1 MSKKERL
8 ILAMV
13 VVEAALAGLW
23 WYLASYGMANSDR
36 VTADFQQVIGQT
48 MGMAMGGV
56 LGLGVI
62 LFFVAARSDRK
73 TVADKARR

>member
-1 MSKKERL
+1 MSMKERL

-13 VVEAALAGLW
+13 IIEAALAGLW
-23 WYLASYGMANSDR
+23 WYLASYGMANPDR

-48 MGMAMGGV
+48 MGMTMGGL

-62 LFFVAARSDRK
+62 LFLIAARSDRK
-73 TVADKARR
+73 TPTGKTRR